1 MFEHSELERQLHN
14 LLRLG
19 TVAKV
24 DHSKRLI
31 KVQTGELLTGWLDWP
46 TETGRNYRRW
56 RPLRLNSQVLIA
68 CPSGD
73 PAQAQIIGMLYSNAA
88 PAPSDDPE
96 LDLVEFD
103 DGSKVEYHIGN
114 KQMKVY
120 SAGDI
125 SLHSAGH
132 LYLRADKDVWIDG
145 QNLHVFEGGKV

>member
-1 MFEHSELERQLHN
+1 MFEFSELERQLHN

-19 TVAKV
+19 TIAVI
-24 DHSKRLI
+24 DHQQHRL

-73 PAQAQIIGMLYSNAA
+73 PAQAQIIGMLYSEVA

-96 LDLVEFD
+96 LDLIRFD
-103 DGSKVEYHIGN
+103 NGSYLQHNNKSGDMAVHAVGDLSLTANGN
-114 KQMKVY
+114 IRINGKRV
-120 SAGDI
+120 DI
-125 SLHSAGH
+125 
-132 LYLRADKDVWIDG
+132 
-145 QNLHVFEGGKV
+145 N